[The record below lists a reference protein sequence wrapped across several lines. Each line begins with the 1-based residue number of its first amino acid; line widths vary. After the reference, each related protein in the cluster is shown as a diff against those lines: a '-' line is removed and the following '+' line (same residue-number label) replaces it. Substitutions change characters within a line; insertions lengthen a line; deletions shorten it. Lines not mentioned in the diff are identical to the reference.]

1 MITSIKTEIQ
11 STPKLPT
18 GIKIDVV
25 LSPRHLLEHGFV
37 MPVIIQ
43 TPSVLCA
50 PPISNTLKTVQV
62 MALFDTG
69 ASRTCISDVIANA
82 LVLNSV
88 GFSKFHTAS
97 GIEVFADYAVDVLF
111 PNAGLRSFEN
121 LKVGSCNMPY
131 AHNLPDVQRMAHDN
145 FGVLI
150 GRDIMARW
158 NIVWNGPSSCVF
170 IAD

>member
-18 GIKIDVV
+18 GIKIDVA

-62 MALFDTG
+62 MA
-69 ASRTCISDVIANA
+69 
-82 LVLNSV
+82 
-88 GFSKFHTAS
+88 
-97 GIEVFADYAVDVLF
+97 
-111 PNAGLRSFEN
+111 
-121 LKVGSCNMPY
+121 
-131 AHNLPDVQRMAHDN
+131 HDN

>member
-1 MITSIKTEIQ
+1 MITSIKTEIKV
-11 STPKLPT
+11 TPSLPP
-18 GIKIDVV
+18 GIQIDV
-25 LSPRHLLEHGFV
+25 LSSPQHLLDHGFV

-50 PPISNTLKTVQV
+50 SPISSPLKTVQV

-69 ASRTCISDVIANA
+69 ASRTCISDVIADA
-82 LVLNSV
+82 LTLSSV

-97 GIEVFADYAVDVLF
+97 GVEIFADYAVDVHF
-111 PNAGLRSFEN
+111 PNAGLRCFEN
-121 LKVGSCNMPY
+121 LKVGSCKMPY
-131 AHNLPDVQRMAHDN
+131 THNLPDTQRLVHDN

-150 GRDIMARW
+150 GRDIMERW

-170 IAD
+170 ISD